1 MQKANGHIRAV
12 LSRMILFGL
21 SIQIVLGILWMGCNF
36 GRFQEFGESRFYIG
50 VSKNFLFDEYTG
62 ALYPVLL
69 MLARGI
75 EEILPIPYTYV
86 IQTLQLV
93 AAFISGYVF
102 LGALGVRKTGY
113 GVLGSMAILTVP
125 MAMQCHLAVLPHS
138 LTLSAFLLEMSF
150 VAEGVRGNQPLRG
163 EQLVKANACWLV
175 SALLMPD
182 YLYLGLIPVL
192 LWWAYDTWKYGRQKG
207 KTVFGSLLLIAAF
220 GGMIAGSEELFQEP
234 GCYGR
239 PAKTM
244 DVTLFQRFTWGF
256 LVENWDEVPEDMK
269 ECCPEEFVTE
279 ASFYAENMEQIPARL
294 EATLGQERAREI
306 YRELNRLVLDRN
318 RGEIL
323 RRIVWD
329 AAGYAAPAAVLP
341 MFLTG
346 RGYDSYAGI
355 NYGVM
360 KRNTPI
366 LTKYYVDY
374 SGWWLVAGVLLSGIG
389 MLCSFLSWLSLRKQA
404 MEKQTT
410 GKEAVGR
417 TVAIVAISIFTA
429 VVMIVW
435 YTMQGSG
442 VWDYK
447 NGLFVGT
454 LWITWMLLS
463 VNGMTCGIKD

>member
-1 MQKANGHIRAV
+1 MQKANRHIRAV
-12 LSRMILFGL
+12 LSRMILLGL

-36 GRFQEFGESRFYIG
+36 GRFQEFGESRFYIE
-50 VSKNFLFDEYTG
+50 VSKSFLFDEYTG

-86 IQTLQLV
+86 IQTLQLAV
-93 AAFISGYVF
+93 AFVSGYVF
-102 LGALGVRKTGY
+102 LGALRVRKPGY
-113 GVLGSMAILTVP
+113 AVFGSMAIMTVP
-125 MAMQCHLAVLPHS
+125 MAMQCHLAILPHS

-150 VAEGVRGNQPLRG
+150 VAAGVREQQTLTGK
-163 EQLVKANACWLV
+163 QLVKANACWLV

-182 YLYLGLIPVL
+182 YLYLGVVPVL

-207 KTVFGSLLLIAAF
+207 KKVFLSLLLIAAF

-239 PAKTM
+239 PAKTV
-244 DVTLFQRFTWGF
+244 DAALFQRFTWGF
-256 LVENWDEVPEDMK
+256 LVENWDDVPEDMK

-279 ASFYAENMEQIPARL
+279 ASIYAENMEQIPVRL

-323 RRIVWD
+323 RRILWD
-329 AAGYAAPAAVLP
+329 AAGYTAPAAVLP
-341 MFLTG
+341 MFLAG

-360 KRNTPI
+360 KRDTPI
-366 LTKYYVDY
+366 LTKYYVNY
-374 SGWWLVAGVLLSGIG
+374 SGWWLVAGILLSAIG
-389 MLCSFLSWLSLRKQA
+389 MFCSVLSLLSLRKKA
-404 MEKQTT
+404 VEKQAT
-410 GKEAVGR
+410 GKEAGK
-417 TVAIVAISIFTA
+417 TVAVVTISILAA

-435 YTMQGSG
+435 YTMQDSG

-454 LWITWMLLS
+454 LWITGMLFEALE
-463 VNGMTCGIKD
+463 